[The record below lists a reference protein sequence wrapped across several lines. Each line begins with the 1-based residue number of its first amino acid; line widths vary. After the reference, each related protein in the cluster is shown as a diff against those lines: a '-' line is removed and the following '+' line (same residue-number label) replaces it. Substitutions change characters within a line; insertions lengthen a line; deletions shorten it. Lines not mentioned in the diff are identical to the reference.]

1 MSFEQMG
8 SIYAVIIVAII
19 WGFAMGYVIRGN
31 KDE

>member
-8 SIYAVIIVAII
+8 SIYAVVIVATI
-19 WGFAMGYVIRGN
+19 WGAAMGYIIRGY

>member
-8 SIYAVIIVAII
+8 SIYVIIIVAII
-19 WGFAMGYVIRGN
+19 WGFAMGYAIRGS

>member
-8 SIYAVIIVAII
+8 SIYAVIIVVAI
-19 WGFAMGYVIRGN
+19 WGFAAGYIIRGN

>member
-8 SIYAVIIVAII
+8 SIYAIIIVAII
-19 WGFAMGYVIRGN
+19 WGFTMGYAIRGN